1 MKILVCI
8 SNVPDTTTKVRFT
21 EDGRQFDTTGVQWVI
36 NPWDELALTRALQL
50 KEDTNNSIDTV
61 TVAHVGEKGSEATIR
76 KALAIG
82 ADDAIRVNADPLGAF
97 FVSAQL
103 AEVVKQNDFDIIFA
117 GIESSDYNGSAVGGM
132 LAEQLG
138 MPSVSAVS
146 SFEIEG
152 DQVKI
157 TRDID
162 GGKEEVTSQLPM
174 VAIVQKGIA
183 IEPRIASMRGI
194 MMARKKPLKVMEPV
208 NADSLISFESFEL
221 PPAKPPC
228 KMIDPENAEELVDL
242 LRDEAKVI

>member
-1 MKILVCI
+1 
-8 SNVPDTTTKVRFT
+8 
-21 EDGRQFDTTGVQWVI
+21 
-36 NPWDELALTRALQL
+36 
-50 KEDTNNSIDTV
+50 
-61 TVAHVGEKGSEATIR
+61 VAT
-76 KALAIG
+76 
-82 ADDAIRVNADPLGAF
+82 
-97 FVSAQL
+97 QL
-103 AEVVKQNDFDIIFA
+103 AEVVRQNEFDIIFS
-117 GIESSDYNGSAVGGM
+117 GVESSDYNGNAVGGM
-132 LAEQLG
+132 LAELLD

-146 SFEIEG
+146 SFEIEN

-208 NADSLISFESFEL
+208 NAESLITFNSFEL

-228 KMIDPENAEELVDL
+228 KMVDPENVEKLVELL
-242 LRDEAKVI
+242 QNEAKVF